1 MKRKLSNKQIL
12 TLLYTNKH
20 LNIVH
25 IADLQAQLYPLITQ
39 CDKEVVLDL
48 RHVLFM
54 DCCAVGCI
62 ISMHRVAQA
71 HHTRLTLS
79 NLKGNVKLLTETL
92 KLSRILNIRKENN
105 QNIQNTLSND
115 TQFVK
120 CADLF

>member
-12 TLLYTNKH
+12 TLLYANKH

-39 CDKEVVLDL
+39 RNKEVVLDL

-62 ISMHRVAQA
+62 ISMHQVAQA
-71 HHTRLTLS
+71 NHTLLTLS

-92 KLSRILNIRKENN
+92 KLSRIINIRKENN
-105 QNIQNTLSND
+105 PNIHNVLSND
-115 TQFVK
+115 SQFVK
-120 CADLF
+120 CCDLF